1 MSNGADA
8 DRAAKL
14 ARLEELAAELAL
26 KRTGLSGGSKNKRM
40 TPAQF
45 RDAIARL
52 GLSQGS
58 AGRWLGISPS
68 AAERYARGEYPVP
81 QPTAM
86 LLRLVMKLGLRP
98 EDVE

>member
-1 MSNGADA
+1 MSNGAES

-14 ARLEELAAELAL
+14 ARLEALAAELAL
-26 KRTGLSGGSKNKRM
+26 KRNAVPNRHKRM

-45 RDAIARL
+45 RDATARL
-52 GLSQGS
+52 GLSEDG
-58 AGRWLGISPS
+58 AGKWLGISPS
-68 AAERYARGEYPVP
+68 AAQAYSLGEYPVP

-86 LLRLVMKLGLRP
+86 LLRLVLKLGLRP

>member
-14 ARLEELAAELAL
+14 ARLEALAAELAL
-26 KRTGLSGGSKNKRM
+26 KRTALPGGNKRM
-40 TPAQF
+40 TPRQY

-52 GLSQGS
+52 GLSGDG
-58 AGRWLGISPS
+58 AGKWLGISPS
-68 AAERYARGEYPVP
+68 AAEGYARGEYPVP

-86 LLRLVMKLGLRP
+86 LLRLVIKLGLRP

>member
-8 DRAAKL
+8 DRAAKI
-14 ARLEELAAELAL
+14 ARLEALAAELAL
-26 KRTGLSGGSKNKRM
+26 KRTGITSCHKRM

-52 GLSQGS
+52 GLSGDA
-58 AGRWLGISPS
+58 AGKWLGISPS
-68 AAERYARGEYPVP
+68 AARGYALGEYPVP
-81 QPTAM
+81 HPTAM
-86 LLRLVMKLGLRP
+86 LLRLVIKLGLKP

>member
-14 ARLEELAAELAL
+14 ARLEALAAELAL
-26 KRTGLSGGSKNKRM
+26 TRTGLARGNKRM

-52 GLSQGS
+52 GLSGDG
-58 AGRWLGISPS
+58 AGKWLGISPS
-68 AAERYARGEYPVP
+68 AAQGYARGEYPVP

-86 LLRLVMKLGLRP
+86 LLRLVIKLGLRP

>member
-14 ARLEELAAELAL
+14 AQLEALAAELAR
-26 KRTGLSGGSKNKRM
+26 KRTGWPGRVGKRM
-40 TPAQF
+40 TPAEF

-52 GLSQGS
+52 GLSHER

-68 AAERYARGEYPVP
+68 AAEGYALGDYPVP

-86 LLRLVMKLGLRP
+86 LLRLVVKLGLRP
-98 EDVE
+98 EDVD

>member
-1 MSNGADA
+1 MSNGADV
-8 DRAAKL
+8 DRAAKI
-14 ARLEELAAELAL
+14 ARLEALAAELAL
-26 KRTGLSGGSKNKRM
+26 KRTALPGVNKRM

-45 RDAIARL
+45 RAAIARL
-52 GLSQGS
+52 GLSGDR
-58 AGRWLGISPS
+58 AAKWLGISPS

-86 LLRLVMKLGLRP
+86 LLRLVIKLGLRP

>member
-14 ARLEELAAELAL
+14 VQLEALAAELAR
-26 KRTGLSGGSKNKRM
+26 KRTGWPHRVDKRM

-45 RDAIARL
+45 RDAIAGL
-52 GLSQGS
+52 GLSQER
-58 AGRWLGISPS
+58 AARWLGINPR
-68 AAERYARGEYPVP
+68 AAESYALGECPIP

-86 LLRLVMKLGLRP
+86 LLSLVIKLGLRP

>member
-14 ARLEELAAELAL
+14 AQLEALAAELAL
-26 KRTGLSGGSKNKRM
+26 KRTRLPEGNKRM

-45 RDAIARL
+45 RYAMARL
-52 GLSQGS
+52 GLSGDG
-58 AGRWLGISPS
+58 AGKWLGISPS
-68 AAERYARGEYPVP
+68 AAEGYALGEYPVP
-81 QPTAM
+81 HPTAM
-86 LLRLVMKLGLRP
+86 LLRLVIKLGLRP

>member
-8 DRAAKL
+8 DRAAKF
-14 ARLEELAAELAL
+14 AKLEALAAEIARR
-26 KRTGLSGGSKNKRM
+26 RTGWPGRVRERM
-40 TPAQF
+40 TPAEF

-52 GLSQGS
+52 GLSQEQ

-68 AAERYARGEYPVP
+68 AAEGYALGDYPVP

-86 LLRLVMKLGLRP
+86 LLWLVVKLGLRP
-98 EDVE
+98 KDVE